1 MRSVS
6 VRWPIR
12 PPRPF
17 VLVLGTNEIAS
28 AVAVTLTGAGSA
40 VVMSHDPYPPVI
52 RRGMAFHD
60 VLFGEAREVEGVA
73 AQRADTMAEIARI
86 HDDPGKVVVTEL
98 HLTDVIALRSPTVI
112 VDARMQK
119 HRATPDLRGI
129 ARVTVGLGPHF
140 EVGANCDIA
149 IETHPCETGA
159 LVTTGATLP
168 ADGKARNLGGAGR
181 ERFVYAAHEAIWHTP
196 VDIGARIYK
205 GLQLGSLGGQ
215 PVLAPID
222 GTLRGIVRD
231 GARVPAGV
239 KLLEIDPRG
248 RGASWTG
255 MDARGRAIAAGVS
268 GAVRRMLDAKRAL
281 SLVPAN
287 MT

>member
-6 VRWPIR
+6 IRWPIR
-12 PPRPF
+12 LPRPF

-28 AVAVTLTGAGSA
+28 AVAVTLTDVGCA

-73 AQRADTMAEIARI
+73 GERADTMAEIARV
-86 HDDPGKVVVTEL
+86 HADAGKVVVTDL
-98 HLTDVIALRSPTVI
+98 HLTDVIALRTPAVI

-140 EVGANCDIA
+140 EVGVNCDIA

-159 LVTTGATLP
+159 VVTAGATLP
-168 ADGKARNLGGAGR
+168 ADGQARDLGGAGR
-181 ERFVYAAHEAIWHTP
+181 ERFVYAGHDAVWHTP
-196 VDIGARIYK
+196 VDIGARIYR
-205 GLQLGSLGGQ
+205 GFQLGSLGGQ
-215 PVLAPID
+215 PVLAPLD
-222 GTLRGIVRD
+222 GTLRGVVRD

-255 MDARGRAIAAGVS
+255 MDARGRAIAAGV
-268 GAVRRMLDAKRAL
+268 AVAVARMLDDKRTL
-281 SLVPAN
+281 SLVPAP
-287 MT
+287 T